1 MNTSELAELFLTSLY
16 DLAES
21 EGHSKLF
28 YLNDFATKIGVN
40 DIGKII
46 KAAEILDARGLIHP
60 VSYELGGGVHTAISG
75 EGCLF
80 VEQGGETGII
90 QKYRQNPDTFI
101 VKIDQST
108 NIHGNV
114 SHSNVSMHSRRV
126 RQAV

>member
-46 KAAEILDARGLIHP
+46 KAAEILDAKGLCRMNL
-60 VSYELGGGVHTAISG
+60 EAECMLQFREKGVYLLSEA
-75 EGCLF
+75 EK
-80 VEQGGETGII
+80 QGLSKSTG
-90 QKYRQNPDTFI
+90 
-101 VKIDQST
+101 KIRKLSL
-108 NIHGNV
+108 
-114 SHSNVSMHSRRV
+114 
-126 RQAV
+126 